1 MMKKTITNIMAALVL
16 VVGAGAMAQSG
27 STTVQTQVED
37 DGAFFNMKRPHFGVT
52 LGVSEPEG
60 SYDAA
65 GEIGVNVGYQPFVPF
80 GFGASLSSVRNL
92 PQEDRGPDVE
102 RTTLLARGTY
112 HISGEVPVIRHSWF
126 GVAMGPVF
134 SDDGTD
140 FAIAPIA
147 GFDIPIDQAES
158 KNYMSLGADAQYLV
172 VNNDQPD
179 SLTVSGVVKF
189 WY

>member
-1 MMKKTITNIMAALVL
+1 MKNTTTILISSLLMII
-16 VVGAGAMAQSG
+16 GAQVFAQS
-27 STTVQTQVED
+27 SATKIEED
-37 DGAFFNMKRPHFGVT
+37 HALFSMKRPHFGVT

-60 SYDAA
+60 RYDSS
-65 GEIGVNVGYQPFVPF
+65 GEVGVNFGYQPFVPF
-80 GFGASLSSVRNL
+80 GFGASLSTVRNL
-92 PQEDRGPDVE
+92 PQENRGPDIE
-102 RTTLLARGTY
+102 RTTVLARGTY
-112 HISGEVPVIRHSWF
+112 NFGGETPVIRHSWL

-140 FAIAPIA
+140 FALAPIA
-147 GFDIPIDQAES
+147 GFDIPINQAQA
-158 KNYMSLGADAQYLV
+158 KTYVSLGADARYLI

>member
-1 MMKKTITNIMAALVL
+1 MKNSLTILILVL
-16 VVGAGAMAQSG
+16 SVVVGAHTFAQS
-27 STTVQTQVED
+27 SKASVE
-37 DGAFFNMKRPHFGVT
+37 GENALSNMKRPHFGVT

-60 SYDAA
+60 SYDSS
-65 GEIGVNVGYQPFVPF
+65 GEIGVNFGYQPYVPF

-92 PQEDRGPDVE
+92 PQEDREPDIE

-112 HISGEVPVIRHSWF
+112 NFGGELPVIRHTWI
-126 GVAMGPVF
+126 GAALGPVF

-147 GFDIPIDQAES
+147 GFDIPINQTES
-158 KNYMSLGADAQYLV
+158 KNYVSLGADAQYLI